1 MLFNFGGRSGVP
13 AGSVQRETAMELD
26 EGRAAAAS
34 FTPHPGGRPND
45 PRRTLTAIGFVVYDW
60 DLASD
65 RLHWGANA
73 AEVLG
78 LPDIPAWTSGCG
90 FAEMVEAGDPGRAGT
105 IAAARAEDEGS
116 GVPYSVRYTIRPR
129 PDRAVP
135 VEDTG
140 RWYAGP
146 DGRPAFAHGV
156 MRVRPP
162 EAAPAEP
169 PGVRER
175 SAFLGQ
181 IAGDVGE
188 SGRSRR
194 PLTVFAISI
203 ENLAHLNEQLGYE
216 GGDAV
221 LKAAT
226 ERMRT
231 VMRRRDRF
239 ARYAGNRF
247 ALALRGCSPDQAR
260 IAADRLR
267 RVVSGEPIATGR
279 GPVQVDLL
287 VGSATAPDHAL
298 DAGGLL
304 RRAEQGL
311 TIAKSRLGPPV
322 VGYDPGRVRKPGRR
336 SPDDGLID
344 VVRLLN
350 ERRIVMARQPI
361 VDATTRRTVF
371 SEALL
376 RVRHPDGTV
385 VAAGHVIPATERS
398 GLVPLV
404 DARMLELAADRLA
417 RHPEERLSVNV
428 SPATLDSQDW
438 LATFAAHLGRHA
450 GIAQRLIVEVTE
462 TAAIRDPDAMRRRL
476 DAMKALGVAIAI
488 DDFGSGHTS
497 FRQLRDFP
505 VDIVKLDGAFVQ
517 NLASSPTDGFF
528 VRTLIDLAQHLGLA
542 TVAEWVEDEATA
554 RLLAGWGVDYL
565 QGDHLGAPGL
575 DEEDHAD
582 LHARTA

>member
-1 MLFNFGGRSGVP
+1 M
-13 AGSVQRETAMELD
+13 QLD
-26 EGRAAAAS
+26 EGRGAATSLA
-34 FTPHPGGRPND
+34 PHPGGRPND

-78 LPDIPAWTSGCG
+78 IPDVSAWTSGRD
-90 FAEMVEAGDPGRAGT
+90 FAAIVEAGSPARSGT
-105 IAAARAEDEGS
+105 IAAASGKDEGS
-116 GVPYSVRYTIRPR
+116 GVPYSARYTIRPR
-129 PDRAVP
+129 PDRAILI
-135 VEDTG
+135 EDTG

-156 MRVRPP
+156 MRVRVP
-162 EAAPAEP
+162 EAGAAEAP
-169 PGVRER
+169 GTRER
-175 SAFLGQ
+175 SSFLGQ

-188 SGRSRR
+188 SARTKR
-194 PLTVFAISI
+194 PLTVFAISV
-203 ENLAHLNEQLGYE
+203 ENLAQLNERLGYE

-221 LKAAT
+221 LKVAM
-226 ERMRT
+226 ERMQT

-239 ARYAGNRF
+239 ARHAGNRF

-267 RVVSGEPIATGR
+267 RAVSCEPVQTAR
-279 GPVQVDLL
+279 GPVQVYLL

-298 DAGGLL
+298 DASSLL
-304 RRAEQGL
+304 HRAEQGL
-311 TIAKSRLGPPV
+311 TIAKRRLGPAV
-322 VGYDPGRVRKPGRR
+322 VGYDPDRVRKLDRR
-336 SPDDGLID
+336 APDDGLLDI
-344 VVRLLN
+344 VQLLN

-376 RVRHPDGTV
+376 RVRQPDGNLL
-385 VAAGHVIPATERS
+385 AAGHVIPATERS

-404 DARMLELAADRLA
+404 DARMLELATDHLA
-417 RHPEERLSVNV
+417 RHPEDRLSINM
-428 SPATLDSQDW
+428 SPATLESQDW

-450 GIAQRLIVEVTE
+450 GIAQRVIVEVTE
-462 TAAIRDPDAMRRRL
+462 TAAIRHPDAMRRRL

-505 VDIVKLDGAFVQ
+505 VDMVKLDGAFVQ
-517 NLASSPTDGFF
+517 NLATSATDGFF

-565 QGDHLGAPGL
+565 QGDHLGAPALGDGEVAL
-575 DEEDHAD
+575 P
-582 LHARTA
+582 ARVA

>member
-1 MLFNFGGRSGVP
+1 MQLDTGR
-13 AGSVQRETAMELD
+13 D
-26 EGRAAAAS
+26 AATSSA
-34 FTPHPGGRPND
+34 PHEGGRPSD

-60 DLASD
+60 DLGSD
-65 RLHWGANA
+65 RLRWGANA

-78 LPDIPAWTSGCG
+78 LPDISAWTSGRD
-90 FAEMVEAGDPGRAGT
+90 FAAMVEAGHGGRAET
-105 IAAARAEDEGS
+105 IATSTATDEGS
-116 GVPYSVRYTIRPR
+116 GIAYSARYTIRSH
-129 PDRAVP
+129 PDRTVLI
-135 VEDTG
+135 EDTG

-156 MRVRPP
+156 MRVRLP
-162 EAAPAEP
+162 ETGSAEA

-175 SAFLGQ
+175 SSFLGQ

-188 SGRSRR
+188 ATRSKR

-221 LKAAT
+221 LEVAIL
-226 ERMRT
+226 RMQT

-267 RVVSGEPIATGR
+267 RAVSCEAIETAR
-279 GPVQVDLL
+279 GPVQVHLL

-298 DAGGLL
+298 DASGLL
-304 RRAEQGL
+304 HRAEQGL
-311 TIAKSRLGPPV
+311 TLAKRRLGPAV
-322 VGYDPGRVRKPGRR
+322 VSYDPNHVRKLDRR
-336 SPDDGLID
+336 APDEGLID
-344 VVRLLN
+344 IVQLLN

-361 VDATTRRTVF
+361 VDATTRRTAF
-371 SEALL
+371 SEGLL
-376 RVRHPDGTV
+376 RVRHADG
-385 VAAGHVIPATERS
+385 AILLAGHVIPATERS

-404 DARMLELAADRLA
+404 DARMLELAADHLA
-417 RHPEERLSVNV
+417 RHPEDRLSINM
-428 SPATLDSQDW
+428 SPATLESQDW

-462 TAAIRDPDAMRRRL
+462 TAAIHHPDAMRRRL

-497 FRQLRDFP
+497 FKQLRDFP

-517 NLASSPTDGFF
+517 NLATSQKDGFF

-565 QGDHLGAPGL
+565 QGDHLGAPSL
-575 DEEDHAD
+575 DDASPAD
-582 LHARTA
+582 LPAKVA

>member
-1 MLFNFGGRSGVP
+1 MR
-13 AGSVQRETAMELD
+13 LD
-26 EGRAAAAS
+26 EGRNAAAALAL
-34 FTPHPGGRPND
+34 HPGGRPSD

-65 RLHWGANA
+65 RLHWGTNA

-78 LPDIPAWTSGCG
+78 FPDISAWTSGSD
-90 FAEMVEAGDPGRAGT
+90 FAGIVEAGDGDRAET
-105 IAAARAEDEGS
+105 IAAATGTDEGS
-116 GVPYSVRYTIRPR
+116 GIPYSARYTIRPR
-129 PDRAVP
+129 PDRAVL

-156 MRVRPP
+156 MRVRLP
-162 EAAPAEP
+162 EAGPAEP

-175 SAFLGQ
+175 SSFLGQ

-188 SGRSRR
+188 SARSKR

-203 ENLAHLNEQLGYE
+203 ENLAQLNEQLGYE

-221 LKAAT
+221 LKVAMD
-226 ERMRT
+226 RMRT

-247 ALALRGCSPDQAR
+247 VLALRGCSPEQAR

-267 RVVSGEPIATGR
+267 RAVSCEPIETAR
-279 GPVQVDLL
+279 GPVQAHIL

-298 DAGGLL
+298 DASGLL
-304 RRAEQGL
+304 HRAEQSL
-311 TIAKSRLGPPV
+311 TIAKRRLGPAV
-322 VGYDPGRVRKPGRR
+322 VAYDPGQVRKIDRR
-336 SPDDGLID
+336 SPDERLID
-344 VVRLLN
+344 IVQLLN
-350 ERRIVMARQPI
+350 GRRIAMARQPI

-376 RVRHPDGTV
+376 RVRHADGSIL
-385 VAAGHVIPATERS
+385 AAGHVIPATERS

-404 DARMLELAADRLA
+404 DARMMELAADHMA
-417 RHPEERLSVNV
+417 RHPDERLSVNV
-428 SPATLDSQDW
+428 SPMTLESQDW
-438 LATFAAHLGRHA
+438 LATFAAHLGRDA

-462 TAAIRDPDAMRRRL
+462 TAAIRHPDAMRRRL

-497 FRQLRDFP
+497 FKQLRDFP
-505 VDIVKLDGAFVQ
+505 VDMVKLDGAFVQ
-517 NLASSPTDGFF
+517 SLATSSTDGFF
-528 VRTLIDLAQHLGLA
+528 VRTLIDLAQHLGLT

-554 RLLAGWGVDYL
+554 RLLADWGVDYL
-565 QGDHLGAPGL
+565 QGDHIGAPSL
-575 DEEDHAD
+575 ADIDQAD
-582 LHARTA
+582 LPARVA